1 MPTSL
6 CNIRNWL
13 HSKAETTRSV
23 LKLNSCSKWSKVL
36 ERGERISR
44 VNSTYTRQTKKK
56 WHNEYFK
63 RLCRKQLWLLCQDKN
78 RYDFFS
84 LASYAGFNSRSKEI
98 LQTVPR
104 ILTYLAERQCVS
116 TLPNPLLASE
126 RGTED
131 CDDASTERQV
141 SSQLWNLEKV
151 DFTMKFPPCFLLEQT
166 EVTTSLRNR
175 YCTTKMCCRT
185 LPSKIS
191 SYFNEHTVIS
201 AVQSSAE
208 KQKKKRRK
216 RQNFQR
222 LSITKGTETPIITGL
237 KLALTRECPEV
248 QFHRLAALKIL
259 YSPSSQ
265 KLLMESC
272 IYITEVQKGPLHT
285 HWAIFSFIVHIL
297 FITIVNIFIVFHL
310 SVILK

>member
-1 MPTSL
+1 MHFYFTQSSP
-6 CNIRNWL
+6 CQWKRNRRLWWCFHRKAGFITTLELGKSWL
-13 HSKAETTRSV
+13 H
-23 LKLNSCSKWSKVL
+23 
-36 ERGERISR
+36 
-44 VNSTYTRQTKKK
+44 
-56 WHNEYFK
+56 NE
-63 RLCRKQLWLLCQDKN
+63 
-78 RYDFFS
+78 
-84 LASYAGFNSRSKEI
+84 
-98 LQTVPR
+98 
-104 ILTYLAERQCVS
+104 VS
-116 TLPNPLLASE
+116 TLLFI
-126 RGTED
+126 R
-131 CDDASTERQV
+131 
-141 SSQLWNLEKV
+141 
-151 DFTMKFPPCFLLEQT
+151 T
-166 EVTTSLRNR
+166 EVTASLRNR

-191 SYFNEHTVIS
+191 NYFNEHTVIS
-201 AVQSSAE
+201 AVQSSVG
-208 KQKKKRRK
+208 KQKKERRK

-222 LSITKGTETPIITGL
+222 LSITKGTKTPIITGL

-297 FITIVNIFIVFHL
+297 FITTVNTFIVFHL